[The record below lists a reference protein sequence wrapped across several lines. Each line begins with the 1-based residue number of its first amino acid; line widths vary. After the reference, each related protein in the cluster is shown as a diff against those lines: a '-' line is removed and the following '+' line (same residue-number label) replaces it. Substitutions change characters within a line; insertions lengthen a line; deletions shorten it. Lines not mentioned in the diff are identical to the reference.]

1 MKISPARLA
10 AFRILKKIELE
21 HGLSAVLLPEAE
33 ASLSGPDKGLC
44 HALVLGVLRHQI
56 FLDRLINTVA
66 VGKKIDTDIRLILRI
81 GLFQLKFL
89 ERVPPHAVLFESVE
103 LARFAKKHSAAGFVN
118 AILRKTLRDDPQ
130 IAFSSDLDRLS
141 VETSHPIPL
150 LERWAA
156 QYGMER
162 AASIAHANNELP
174 KTAFRKTP
182 RTTGNALNELLES
195 GDIVPSAV
203 VANGFVSVQGNTKL
217 TELEDSGQI
226 YFQDESSQLVAEI
239 AASFVKRNFLDV
251 CASPGSKTT
260 AIAMAAPQAKGVG
273 GDLSPK
279 RTETLAK
286 LLRKQGTENVAV
298 VRYDA
303 EQPLPFESVFDTIL
317 LDAPCSGTGTIRHNP
332 EIRYRVKAS
341 ELERFR
347 DRQLVML
354 RNAADSLGE
363 NGHLVYSTCS
373 LERTENEDVVEA
385 FITNEKEFEVVRVEG
400 FERFAGENET
410 LRTFPD
416 RDGVDGFFAAV
427 LRRKT

>member
-130 IAFSSDLDRLS
+130 ISFSSDLDRLS

-156 QYGMER
+156 HYGMER
-162 AASIAHANNELP
+162 AAIIAHANNELP

-182 RTTGNALNELLES
+182 RTGNALNELLES
-195 GDIVPSAV
+195 GDVRPSSV
-203 VANGFVSVQGNTKL
+203 VANGFVSAQGNTKL

-239 AASFVKRNFLDV
+239 AASFVKRTFLDV

-260 AIAMAAPQAKGVG
+260 AIAMSAPQEMGVA

-303 EQPLPFESVFDTIL
+303 ERPLPFESVFDTIL

-347 DRQLVML
+347 DRQLAML
-354 RNAADSLGE
+354 RNAADCLGE

-373 LERTENEDVVEA
+373 LERTENEEVVEA
-385 FITNEKEFEVVRVEG
+385 FIANEKGFEVVRVEG

>member
-130 IAFSSDLDRLS
+130 ISFSSDLDRLS

-156 QYGMER
+156 HYGMER
-162 AASIAHANNELP
+162 AAIIAHANNELP

-182 RTTGNALNELLES
+182 RTGNALNELLES

-203 VANGFVSVQGNTKL
+203 VANGFVSAQGNTKL

-239 AASFVKRNFLDV
+239 AASFVKRTFLDV

-260 AIAMAAPQAKGVG
+260 AIAMSAPQAMGVA

-303 EQPLPFESVFDTIL
+303 ERPLPFESVFDTIL

-347 DRQLVML
+347 DRQLAML
-354 RNAADSLGE
+354 RNAADCLGE

-373 LERTENEDVVEA
+373 LERTENEEVVEA
-385 FITNEKEFEVVRVEG
+385 FIANEKGFEVVRVEG

>member
-10 AFRILKKIELE
+10 AFRVLKKIELD

-33 ASLSGPDKGLC
+33 ASLSGPDRGLC

-56 FLDRLINTVA
+56 FLDRLVDTAA
-66 VGKKIDTDIRLILRI
+66 VGKKIDADIRLILWI

-118 AILRKTLRDDPQ
+118 AILRRVLRDGLQ

-141 VETSHPIPL
+141 VESSHPIAL
-150 LERWAA
+150 LERWVR
-156 QYGMER
+156 QFGIER
-162 AASIAHANNELP
+162 TSSIAHANNELP

-182 RTTGNALNELLES
+182 RTTGNALNELVES

-203 VANGFVSVQGNTKL
+203 VANGFVSAQGNTKL
-217 TELEDSGQI
+217 AELEDAGHI

-239 AASFVKRNFLDV
+239 AASFVTRTFLDV

-260 AIAMAAPQAKGVG
+260 AIAMAAPQAKGVA

-286 LLRKQGTENVAV
+286 LLRKQGAANVAV
-298 VRYDA
+298 IRYDA
-303 EQPLPFESVFDTIL
+303 EQPLPFESAFDTIL

-347 DRQLVML
+347 DRQLLML
-354 RNAADSLGE
+354 RNAAGCLGE

-385 FITNEKEFEVVRVEG
+385 FIANEKGFEVVRVEG
-400 FERFAGENET
+400 FERFAGENGT

-416 RDGVDGFFAAV
+416 RDGLDGFFAAV

>member
-21 HGLSAVLLPEAE
+21 RGLSSVLLPEAE

-44 HALVLGVLRHQI
+44 HALVLGVLRRQL

-66 VGKKIDTDIRLILRI
+66 VGKKIDEDVRLILRI

-130 IAFSSDLDRLS
+130 IIYSSDLDRLS
-141 VETSHPIPL
+141 VETSHPITL
-150 LERWAA
+150 LERWVR
-156 QYGMER
+156 QYGVER
-162 AASIAHANNELP
+162 TATIAHANNEHP
-174 KTAFRKTP
+174 KTTFRKTP
-182 RTTGNALNELLES
+182 RTNAHALDELIEN
-195 GDIVPSAV
+195 GDVVTSSV
-203 VANGFVSVQGNTKL
+203 VANGFVSVNGNTRL
-217 TELEDSGQI
+217 AELEAEGQV
-226 YFQDESSQLVAEI
+226 YFQDEASQLVAEI
-239 AASFVKRNFLDV
+239 AAGFVKRTFLDV

-260 AIAMAAPQAKGVG
+260 AIAMSAREATGVA

-286 LLRKQGTENVAV
+286 LLRKQGTENIAV

-303 EQPLPFESVFDTIL
+303 ESPLPFDAVFDTIL

-332 EIRYRVKAS
+332 EIRYRVKQS
-341 ELERFR
+341 ELEAFR
-347 DRQLVML
+347 RRQLSML
-354 RNAADSLGE
+354 RNAGE
-363 NGHLVYSTCS
+363 CLVGGGHLIYSTCS
-373 LERTENEDVVEA
+373 LEREENEDVIADFLRE
-385 FITNEKEFEVVRVEG
+385 TDLFEIVAVEG
-400 FERFAGENET
+400 KEPFASDGEI

-416 RDGVDGFFAAV
+416 RDGIDGFFAAI